1 MADLLDTL
9 RQNSLNS
16 EECETL
22 IEKCQH
28 NGWLMRGGYDWQ
40 DDPYLE
46 EYPYEFA
53 RLDNLNDLREYFSY
67 GNWAIRQGV
76 VYKDLAFIQQVNGGD
91 EWWTLKQTDDGWMSF
106 ENITFGDTV
115 KDSDAFNHII
125 CSMVA
130 SSPQACH
137 DLDYLAP
144 QDLTDKLI
152 SLANEYDYYEV
163 QDNHSV
169 PTDFRTYV
177 IRSIQQTPEEVRD
190 WLETIANEAD
200 YAEAGELAR
209 QVMSAFKREDT
220 KQESLADKA
229 ERAKSAQS
237 QQHVQPVKTL
247 EGRDK

>member
-9 RQNSLNS
+9 RKNSLSS

-22 IEKCQH
+22 IEKCQY

-91 EWWTLKQTDDGWMSF
+91 EWWTLKQVDDGWLDF
-106 ENITFGDTV
+106 ENISFEGTV
-115 KDSDAFNHII
+115 EDPDSFDHLI

-130 SSPQACH
+130 ASPQACH
-137 DLDYLAP
+137 DLDYLE
-144 QDLTDKLI
+144 
-152 SLANEYDYYEV
+152 S
-163 QDNHSV
+163 
-169 PTDFRTYV
+169 
-177 IRSIQQTPEEVRD
+177 
-190 WLETIANEAD
+190 
-200 YAEAGELAR
+200 
-209 QVMSAFKREDT
+209 
-220 KQESLADKA
+220 QESLSDKA
-229 ERAKSAQS
+229 TCLKDARAHQPG
-237 QQHVQPVKTL
+237 QPVVQRDD
-247 EGRDK
+247 RDK